1 MKFLVDNAL
10 SPIFAE
16 QLRQGGNDTARVR
29 DYSLQGAADGEIFES
44 ASYEG
49 RVLVSPDTDFGT
61 LLALRQD
68 REPVPSRFV
77 LEFDGR
83 SLRLVEDRWSGS
95 KVNRLIGE
103 FVRQAVP
110 SVHFA
115 HRDPDLRRACPEQHR
130 CRLGHTVRDH
140 ADDGPQPRCDAA

>member
-10 SPIFAE
+10 SPIFAG

-61 LLALRQD
+61 LLALRQE

-83 SLRLVEDRWSGS
+83 SLRLDEDRWSGS
-95 KVNRLIGE
+95 KVNL
-103 FVRQAVP
+103 
-110 SVHFA
+110 
-115 HRDPDLRRACPEQHR
+115 
-130 CRLGHTVRDH
+130 T
-140 ADDGPQPRCDAA
+140 